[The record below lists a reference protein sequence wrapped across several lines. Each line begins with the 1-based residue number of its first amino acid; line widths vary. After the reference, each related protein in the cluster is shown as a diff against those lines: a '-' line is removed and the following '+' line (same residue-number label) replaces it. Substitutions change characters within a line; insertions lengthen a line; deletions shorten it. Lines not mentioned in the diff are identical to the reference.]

1 MIWFGLALTALLIE
15 LFSGTFY
22 LLVLSAALASTG
34 LLNAFFAT
42 SLSTNLVVC
51 GVLSL
56 IGIVAVTLLHIK
68 QNGRNQA
75 QLADDNL
82 NLGQTVLILSRST
95 GGLYQVQ
102 YRGTQWQARL
112 NKETGEDVSGQ
123 NARIIGHDGNI
134 LLIDLNK

>member
-1 MIWFGLALTALLIE
+1 MIWFGLALGALLIE

-34 LLNAFFAT
+34 LLDYFFDT

-51 GVLSL
+51 GILSL
-56 IGIVAVTLLHIK
+56 AGIVAVTLLHIK
-68 QNGRNQA
+68 KNGRSQA

-82 NLGQTVLILSRST
+82 NLGQTVLILSQSV

-102 YRGTQWQARL
+102 YRGTQWQAKL
-112 NKETGEDVSGQ
+112 KEVTEEDISGQ
-123 NARIIGHDGNI
+123 NAVIIGNDGNI

>member
-1 MIWFGLALTALLIE
+1 MIWFGLALGALLIE

-34 LLNAFFAT
+34 LLDYFFNTA
-42 SLSTNLVVC
+42 LSTNLVVC
-51 GVLSL
+51 GILSL
-56 IGIVAVTLLHIK
+56 VGIVAVTLLHIK
-68 QNGRNQA
+68 QNGRSQA

-82 NLGQTVLILSRST
+82 NLGQIVLILSQSA

-112 NKETGEDVSGQ
+112 SEETGEDVSGQ
-123 NARIIGHDGNI
+123 NAVIIGHDGNI